1 MAYAISSNTT
11 ANAPKVP
18 EGKDP
23 YVVKEYLKGKDYN
36 IYVHMSINKFTL
48 LLKYIKAAMLFVQ
61 DIFQVVYV

>member
-23 YVVKEYLKGKDYN
+23 YVVKEYLKRKDYN

-48 LLKYIKAAMLFVQ
+48 LLSI
-61 DIFQVVYV
+61 I